1 MHDLELFI
9 IKNAMQ
15 DRQKLNDGSDPISVS
30 RYATW
35 ALFSHPSNRE
45 NLA

>member
-1 MHDLELFI
+1 MHYLELFM

-15 DRQKLNDGSDPISVS
+15 VRQKLNNVSDPISVS
-30 RYATW
+30 RAW
-35 ALFSHPSNRE
+35 ALFSHPSNLG